1 MQLFSAA
8 PYPTLLQSSLPADPV
23 KRRGCHPGSF
33 VATEGQGLGQGRI
46 PDIDNDVLLTIVKG
60 MYMGGLW
67 MHDLT
72 EAEGAV
78 D

>member
-1 MQLFSAA
+1 M
-8 PYPTLLQSSLPADPV
+8 T
-23 KRRGCHPGSF
+23 
-33 VATEGQGLGQGRI
+33 
-46 PDIDNDVLLTIVKG
+46 DVLLTVVKG
-60 MYMGGLW
+60 MYMGRLW